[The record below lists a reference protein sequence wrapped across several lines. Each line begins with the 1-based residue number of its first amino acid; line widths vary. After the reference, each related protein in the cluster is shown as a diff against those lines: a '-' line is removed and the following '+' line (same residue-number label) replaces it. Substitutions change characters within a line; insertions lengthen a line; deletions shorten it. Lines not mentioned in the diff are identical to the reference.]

1 MHQTQKDPGSRS
13 TRLGIGVVV
22 ALIVLALIA
31 GWLAQAMRPR
41 SWSQEITAEI
51 TVDGQRYAGSSIA
64 HIRWKK
70 RWVLDL
76 AGGFFGRRYQN
87 RVDAEA
93 VVIDVPNRTPV
104 FVLLQYVFVDAQR
117 QRRLVAENNRPYLSL
132 DLAVATCLPKL
143 GAYKIRTETEE
154 VAAVM
159 GCKGSVTPI
168 PDAIRPLVVV
178 FDDRADP
185 STPRAVTSDR
195 ELSEALGA
203 ESRLGPM
210 TLKIGNEAPTRG
222 NVRRYLPWLPETTVD
237 WDGRNA
243 KLAAAKTALARARGD
258 VARQIVP
265 QHFLLNTCYGA
276 ATSCA
281 DE

>member
-1 MHQTQKDPGSRS
+1 M
-13 TRLGIGVVV
+13 L
-22 ALIVLALIA
+22 LFVLALVV
-31 GWLAQAMRPR
+31 GWLAQAMRPH

-51 TVDGQRYAGSSIA
+51 TVDGKRLVGSSIA
-64 HIRWKK
+64 QIRWKK

-117 QRRLVAENNRPYLSL
+117 QQRRVAENNRPYLSL
-132 DLAVATCLPKL
+132 DLAVDTCLPKL
-143 GAYKIRTETEE
+143 GAYKVRTEAEE
-154 VAAVM
+154 VAGVM

-168 PDAIRPLVVV
+168 PDAIRPLVAV

-185 STPRAVTSDR
+185 STLRIVTNDL

-203 ESRLGPM
+203 ESRLGAI
-210 TLKIGNEAPTRG
+210 TLTIGNDAPTKG
-222 NVRRYLPWLPETTVD
+222 NVRRYLPWLPETTVGS
-237 WDGRNA
+237 DGRDSG
-243 KLAAAKTALARARGD
+243 LAAVKAALARARGD

-265 QHFLLNTCYGA
+265 QHFMLNTCYGA